1 MASAA
6 RLRLVYL
13 AYYGYVG
20 AFMPFFPVYLRG
32 LGFSGAEIGAVQ
44 LVPSLLA
51 LVAAPAWAAIADR
64 GLGPAR
70 ALRVATAW
78 AALAAVLLPFATTPL
93 AVAAV
98 IFAVALGDRAVVP
111 LVDAVTLEHV
121 RRRPRDTYGR
131 IRVFGSL
138 GFVLLAQALGVA
150 LTLRGDRAADPL
162 IPAVL
167 AALVVGY
174 ALAARRL
181 GDIPAPGHRPGLGD
195 VRALLADRRLQGLV
209 LVCGLHWAACAPF
222 HLLFGVLVRDR
233 GLPDVVSGM
242 GMAVGV
248 LAEMAALAA
257 FARLH
262 LRFGLRALL
271 AAAFLGSAVRWA
283 LLSRAE
289 GAAAVVAL
297 QLLHGLTFGVF
308 WGCATHALA
317 ALVPAHLRAT
327 GQALFGSL
335 VFGVANVAGYSLAG
349 AGYDRY
355 GSAAP
360 LFGWA
365 AALEALLAV
374 AVVAALRWGP
384 RRETAGAGG

>member
-32 LGFSGAEIGAVQ
+32 LGFSGAELGAVQ
-44 LVPSLLA
+44 MVPSLLS
-51 LVAAPAWAAIADR
+51 LVAAPAWAAVADR
-64 GLGPAR
+64 HVGPAR

-78 AALAAVLLPFATTPL
+78 SAAAALLLPFATTPI
-93 AVAAV
+93 AVAAAV
-98 IFAVALGDRAVVP
+98 FAISLGDRAVVP
-111 LVDAVTLEHV
+111 LVDSVTLEHV

-138 GFVLLAQALGVA
+138 GFVLLAQGLGLA
-150 LTLRGDRAADPL
+150 LTLRGDRAADRL
-162 IPAVL
+162 VPAVL

-181 GDIPAPGHRPGLGD
+181 GELPEPGPRAELRD
-195 VRALLADRRLQGLV
+195 VRALFADRRLQALV
-209 LVCGLHWAACAPF
+209 LACGLHWAACAPF
-222 HLLFGVLVRDR
+222 HLLYGVLVRDR
-233 GLPDVVSGM
+233 GLPDVVAGM
-242 GMAVGV
+242 GMAAGV
-248 LAEMAALAA
+248 VAEMAALAV
-257 FARLH
+257 FSRLH
-262 LRFGLRALL
+262 ARVGLRPLL

-283 LLSRAE
+283 LLARAE
-289 GAAAVVAL
+289 SAVAVVGL

-308 WGCATHALA
+308 WGSATAGLS
-317 ALVPAHLRAT
+317 ALVPPRLRAT

-335 VFGVANVAGYSLAG
+335 VFGVANIAGYGLAG

-365 AALEALLAV
+365 ALLEAALGIAAL
-374 AVVAALRWGP
+374 AALRWRP
-384 RRETAGAGG
+384 RAAPVSTT